1 MKTKDDTQEFKKKF
15 VLRLAFIII
24 SLFILISLF
33 YLLSEFGLNPFIIIL
48 ILAFTFLIFTG
59 PFLKRKKK
67 KKSLYSR
74 MFPNKHSRFRLEESK
89 QRKDFRVKTETISPQ
104 SEKFK
109 SINLD
114 FKYRKP
120 ILRKCENCG
129 MILASF
135 VKKCPLCGKQIDYT
149 E

>member
-15 VLRLAFIII
+15 ILRLAFIII
-24 SLFILISLF
+24 SLFILISF
-33 YLLSEFGLNPFIIIL
+33 YYLLSEFGLNPFIIIL
-48 ILAFTFLIFTG
+48 ILVFTLLIFTG
-59 PFLKRKKK
+59 PFFKRKKK

-74 MFPNKHSRFRLEESK
+74 MFPNKHSRFRIEEMK
-89 QRKDFRVKTETISPQ
+89 QRKDFRVKTEKLSRQP
-104 SEKFK
+104 ENLK